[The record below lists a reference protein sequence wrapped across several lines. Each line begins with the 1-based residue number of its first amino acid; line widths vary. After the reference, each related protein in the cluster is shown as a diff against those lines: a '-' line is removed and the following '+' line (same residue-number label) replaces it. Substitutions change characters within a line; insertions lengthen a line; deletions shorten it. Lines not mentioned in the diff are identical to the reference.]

1 MHELPASATGLLRQ
15 YCEAGMIGLADFHL
29 ARRLSQ
35 GYEPDERVLLA
46 FALAVRELRLGSVCV
61 VLAHAHELKPL
72 SEIDDGGGAV
82 ADQALPWPRPQ
93 EWVKLVARSRLVGEG
108 RPFILDEGRL
118 YLARFYAQE
127 RAVTDALERRKALPV
142 ADDVVPLP
150 STNEPDEQ
158 QDAAVRA
165 AMVHMTSVVTG
176 GPGTGKTTT
185 VVRILN
191 SLGTSG
197 PISIA
202 LAAPTGKAAR
212 QLHDSVRGQL
222 LPGTAVR
229 PPFSGTLH
237 SLLGKPVRGPRATYH
252 SQNPLPYDV
261 VVVDEVSMV
270 SLEHMA
276 SLLEALSNRTRL
288 VLVGDPHQLRSVD
301 AGAVLADIV
310 ANPQLTQ
317 PGSVIELRTNRR
329 SNPEISALA
338 TAIDQGDVAAANT
351 VIDEASS
358 IWWFDYEGRDIGGYE
373 QFRDDVTTTAQAV
386 LSAAKGGQARA
397 ALDALNSHRV
407 LCAHRLGPF
416 GVQAWGQAARRM
428 IAAEFPQYGATR
440 PYLGEPLLL
449 TRNAGD
455 FNNGDVAVIIN
466 DEGQLVA
473 AVDDSDEPRL
483 VPPSLLDGAAELH
496 AMTVHKAQGGQYGV
510 VSVVLPPKGSPLATR
525 ELVYTAIT
533 RARSELRIYG
543 SRAALE
549 ECISTPVRRSSGL
562 ALHTSQ
568 P

>member
-35 GYEPDERVLLA
+35 GYEPDERVVLA

-61 VLAHAHELKPL
+61 VLTHAHELKPL
-72 SEIDDGGGAV
+72 AEIDDGGGVV
-82 ADQALPWPRPQ
+82 ANQALPWPDPQ
-93 EWVKLVARSRLVGEG
+93 GWVDLVANSRLVGEG
-108 RPFILDEGRL
+108 RPFILDDGRL

-127 RAVTDALERRKALPV
+127 RAVADALERRKALPI
-142 ADDVVPLP
+142 ADDAVALP

-165 AMVHMTSVVTG
+165 AMAHMTSVVTG

-191 SLGTSG
+191 SLGASG

-212 QLHDSVRGQL
+212 QLHDSVREQL
-222 LPGTAVR
+222 LPSTAAR

-252 SQNPLPYDV
+252 AQNPLPYDV

-276 SLLEALSNRTRL
+276 SLLDALSNRTRL

-338 TAIDQGDVAAANT
+338 TAIDRGDVAAANAI
-351 VIDEASS
+351 IDEASS
-358 IWWFDYEGRDIGGYE
+358 ISWFEYAGQGIGDFE
-373 QFRDDVTTTAQAV
+373 QFRDDVTTTARTV
-386 LSAAKGGQARA
+386 VAAAEHGRARE
-397 ALDALNSHRV
+397 ALDALNAHRV

-428 IAAEFPQYGATR
+428 VAVEFPQYGAAR
-440 PYLGEPLLL
+440 PYVGEPLLL
-449 TRNAGD
+449 TRNAGG
-455 FNNGDVAVIIN
+455 FHNGDVAVIIN

-473 AVDDSDEPRL
+473 AVDDGEAPHL
-483 VPPSLLDGAAELH
+483 VPPSLLDGATELH

-510 VSVVLPPKGSPLATR
+510 VSVVLPPEGSPLATR

-549 ECISTPVRRSSGL
+549 ECIRTPARRSSGL
-562 ALHTSQ
+562 ALRAGQ